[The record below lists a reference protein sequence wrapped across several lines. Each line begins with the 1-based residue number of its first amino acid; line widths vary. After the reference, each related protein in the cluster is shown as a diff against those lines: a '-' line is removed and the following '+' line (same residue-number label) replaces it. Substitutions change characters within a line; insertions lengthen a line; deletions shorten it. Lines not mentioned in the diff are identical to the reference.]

1 MAADVAGQA
10 PRRVLLTG
18 GSGRLAQFVLA
29 RPAAARYAW
38 RLASRRAVGS
48 PHEHARV
55 DLVSGEGLDAAL
67 DGVTAVLHL
76 ASSVQHP
83 DDDVR
88 MAEQLVAA
96 CARHGIGHLCFISI
110 VGIDRIPL
118 PYYRAKLAAEQ
129 VIASGAVRFTIV
141 RVAQF
146 HSFVDLL
153 LRQLARV
160 PLVMPIPSGF
170 RVQSIADEEVAEH
183 LLDLLARGPSG
194 RVPDVY
200 GPEAL
205 TLRDAAAAWC
215 AARVARRPII
225 PVPVPGAVAR
235 GFRTGAN
242 TAPDAPGGRERWQA
256 WLARTAATS

>member
-1 MAADVAGQA
+1 M
-10 PRRVLLTG
+10 RILLTG
-18 GSGRLAQFVLA
+18 GSGRLAPFVLG
-29 RPAAARYAW
+29 RPATARFLW
-38 RLASRRAVGS
+38 RLASRRAVGG
-48 PHEHARV
+48 PREHARV

-67 DGVTAVLHL
+67 DGVDAVLHL
-76 ASSVQHP
+76 ASNVQHP

-96 CARHGIGHLCFISI
+96 CGRHGVGHLCFISI

-129 VIASGAVRFTIV
+129 VIASGAAPWTIV

-160 PLVMPIPSGF
+160 PLVMPIPAGF

-183 LLDLLARGPSG
+183 LLDLLAQGPSG
-194 RVPDVY
+194 RVPDVC
-200 GPEAL
+200 GPDAM
-205 TLRDAAAAWC
+205 TFRDAAAAWC
-215 AARVARRPII
+215 AARGVRRTVLPLPI
-225 PVPVPGAVAR
+225 PGAVAR

-242 TAPDAPGGRERWQA
+242 TSPEAPGGRERWQE
-256 WLARTAATS
+256 WLARTAASS

>member
-1 MAADVAGQA
+1 VTA
-10 PRRVLLTG
+10 PRILLTG
-18 GSGRLAQFVLA
+18 GSGRLAPFVLA

-38 RLASRRAVGS
+38 RLASRRAAGS

-76 ASSVQHP
+76 ASSVQRP
-83 DDDVR
+83 EDDVQ
-88 MAEQLVAA
+88 MAEQLAAA
-96 CARHGIGHLCFISI
+96 CGRHGIGHLCFISI

-129 VIASGAVRFTIV
+129 VIASGSVPCTIV

-160 PLVMPIPSGF
+160 PLAMPIPSGF

-194 RVPDVY
+194 RVPDLV
-200 GPEAL
+200 GPEAMM
-205 TLRDAAAAWC
+205 LRDAARAWC
-215 AARVARRPII
+215 AARGVRRTVVPLPI
-225 PVPVPGAVAR
+225 PGAVAR

-242 TAPDAPGGRERWQA
+242 TAPDAPGGRERWQE
-256 WLARTAATS
+256 WVARPRTPPKREVTL